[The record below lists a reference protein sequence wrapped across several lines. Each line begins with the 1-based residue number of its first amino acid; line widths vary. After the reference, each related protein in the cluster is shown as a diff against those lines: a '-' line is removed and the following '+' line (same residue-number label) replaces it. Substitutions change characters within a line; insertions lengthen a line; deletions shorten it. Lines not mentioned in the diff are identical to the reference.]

1 MHEINSNCIFHVQ
14 VILENHARGDDYEC
28 PFARTSIALT
38 KMLCDVLEINAE
50 PRKFKCQTSYSLMLV
65 NAVFVFGCTQA
76 TLEGEGDRGRG
87 ERGEGRGE
95 RGGGRGEGG
104 EGRAEGRG
112 REEGGG
118 ERGEEVR
125 GEGREGRKGGK
136 EEGRRRM
143 GRASKGSVSRY
154 LLPNPA
160 NLSPFQEIKIRNFFR
175 LPVKADKIV

>member
-1 MHEINSNCIFHVQ
+1 
-14 VILENHARGDDYEC
+14 
-28 PFARTSIALT
+28 
-38 KMLCDVLEINAE
+38 MLCDVLEINAE
-50 PRKFKCQTSYSLMLV
+50 PRKLKCQTSYSLMPV

-87 ERGEGRGE
+87 EGRGKGE
-95 RGGGRGEGG
+95 RGGGRGERGG
-104 EGRAEGRG
+104 R
-112 REEGGG
+112 
-118 ERGEEVR
+118 
-125 GEGREGRKGGK
+125 

-175 LPVKADKIV
+175 LPV